1 MSVRREGGR
10 RDALARTKTSSRDK
24 GMEKSNKCNNSK
36 ILYYDGALSWVT
48 NFVTDLHLEIPFAV
62 LSSSIG
68 EHAQLHLTHD
78 LR

>member
-1 MSVRREGGR
+1 MRREGGR

-24 GMEKSNKCNNSK
+24 GMEKSNNSK
-36 ILYYDGALSWVT
+36 NLYYDGALIWVT

-68 EHAQLHLTHD
+68 HAQLHLTHD

>member
-1 MSVRREGGR
+1 M
-10 RDALARTKTSSRDK
+10 TKVWK
-24 GMEKSNKCNNSK
+24 KSNNSK
-36 ILYYDGALSWVT
+36 NLYFDGALIWVT
-48 NFVTDLHLEIPFAV
+48 NFVIDLNQEIPFAV

>member
-1 MSVRREGGR
+1 MRREGGR

-24 GMEKSNKCNNSK
+24 GMEKSNNSK
-36 ILYYDGALSWVT
+36 NLYYDTALIWVT
-48 NFVTDLHLEIPFAV
+48 NFVIDLHLEIPFAV

>member
-1 MSVRREGGR
+1 MRREGGR
-10 RDALARTKTSSRDK
+10 SDALARTKTSSHDK
-24 GMEKSNKCNNSK
+24 GMEKSNNSK
-36 ILYYDGALSWVT
+36 KLYYDIALILVT
-48 NFVTDLHLEIPFAV
+48 NFVIDLHLEIPFAV

>member
-1 MSVRREGGR
+1 MRREGGR

-24 GMEKSNKCNNSK
+24 GMEESNNSK
-36 ILYYDGALSWVT
+36 NLYYDIYDGGLIWVT
-48 NFVTDLHLEIPFAV
+48 NFVIDLHLEIPFAV